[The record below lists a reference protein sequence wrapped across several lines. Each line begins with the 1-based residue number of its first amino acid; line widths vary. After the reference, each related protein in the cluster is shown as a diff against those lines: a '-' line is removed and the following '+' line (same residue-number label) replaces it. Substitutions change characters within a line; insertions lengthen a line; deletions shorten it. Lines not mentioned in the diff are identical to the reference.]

1 MKKVRDGYKMT
12 ELGEIPNEWEIIKLN
27 ECGYIFG
34 GNAFKSSSFTTE
46 YKENDYQVIR
56 MGNVQLGKLD
66 LEKNPVFLSENL
78 VGEKEKKYLLKE
90 ADILISLTGTV
101 NKTDYGNISWVDKNN
116 KYLLN
121 QRVGCLR
128 NDNGEFN
135 NRYYYY
141 LLQSN
146 MFRNQFFE
154 CGVGGTGN
162 QANVSIADLNNIKV
176 LKLPTREQE
185 KIASILSTV
194 DEQIDNVDALIEKN
208 KELKK
213 GLMQTLLTKGIGHTK
228 FKKTEI
234 GEIPE
239 EWEVIKF
246 DNIISFLTD
255 YEANGSFSSIK
266 ENVNI
271 FDEPNYAYFVRATDL
286 EKKDYINSVKYVDK
300 ESYKFLS
307 KTSLNGG
314 ELLIAKRGQIGKVY
328 LMPNLDKKATLAPN
342 LYLIKLDNEKAN
354 NKYVYYYF
362 ISSIGQKRLISNS
375 ASTTLGAIYKDDVKK
390 IKMVL
395 PSIKEQEKIVLILS
409 EIDEKIDGYENRR
422 EKLEELKKGLMQQL
436 LTGKIRV
443 I

>member
-1 MKKVRDGYKMT
+1 MT

-194 DEQIDNVDALIEKN
+194 DEQIDNFDALIEKN

-239 EWEVIKF
+239 EWEVGTLSS
-246 DNIISFLTD
+246 IIDKNRKITYGIVQPGEYVECGKYVIRAKDYSFGWVRVEEIFKCDGLVEKSYARARVKEGDALLTIVGSVGNLAIVPSVLN
-255 YEANGSFSSIK
+255 EANITQQTARLSFDKNKVNNVFYYNYLKSDRAIK
-266 ENVNI
+266 E
-271 FDEPNYAYFVRATDL
+271 
-286 EKKDYINSVKYVDK
+286 INKYMKSGVQP
-300 ESYKFLS
+300 
-307 KTSLNGG
+307 SLN
-314 ELLIAKRGQIGKVY
+314 LSDV
-328 LMPNLDKKATLAPN
+328 
-342 LYLIKLDNEKAN
+342 EK
-354 NKYVYYYF
+354 F
-362 ISSIGQKRLISNS
+362 
-375 ASTTLGAIYKDDVKK
+375 K
-390 IKMVL
+390 IVI
-395 PSIKEQEKIVLILS
+395 PSIEEQERISLILS
-409 EIDEKIDGYENRR
+409 SVDEKVEQYENKKQ
-422 EKLEELKKGLMQQL
+422 KLEELKKGLMQQL
-436 LTGKIRV
+436 LTGMIRV
-443 I
+443 TV

>member
-228 FKKTEI
+228 FKRSEI

-239 EWEVIKF
+239 EWELESMNKIVTSTQLGTNTLGKENEKIPMLKMGNLTIGGFDFNKLEYISEEELEMNKEYILSNGDFLFNTRNTLELVGKSAVWNSQIDKAIFNSNIMRIKYCSKINDF
-246 DNIISFLTD
+246 
-255 YEANGSFSSIK
+255 YMGYYFSSDIGWKQLKSISTGTTSVAAIYTKDLMKIK
-266 ENVNI
+266 VI
-271 FDEPNYAYFVRATDL
+271 IP
-286 EKKDYINSVKYVDK
+286 
-300 ESYKFLS
+300 
-307 KTSLNGG
+307 
-314 ELLIAKRGQIGKVY
+314 
-328 LMPNLDKKATLAPN
+328 
-342 LYLIKLDNEKAN
+342 
-354 NKYVYYYF
+354 
-362 ISSIGQKRLISNS
+362 SIG
-375 ASTTLGAIYKDDVKK
+375 
-390 IKMVL
+390 
-395 PSIKEQEKIVLILS
+395 EQEKIVSILL
-409 EIDEKIDGYENRR
+409 EVDKKIEEYENKKQ
-422 EKLEELKKGLMQQL
+422 KLEELKKGLMQQL
-436 LTGKIRV
+436 LTGMIRV
-443 I
+443 TV